1 MMRIGKKLGR
11 YFSLVSLSSVLI
23 ITVLSNIGMNVFF
36 TTYLRSAQE
45 SDDQAIAEYT
55 RELLLEEGSLDEQD
69 LMSIEHYAFTMK
81 AEVILENEQKEVI
94 LSTREPLEEKENTSD
109 RLNYMDQEKF
119 SYREYEYG
127 EGRAMVIGRTKSI
140 FSASPDRNFLLAI
153 NFIYLLSAVISLFI
167 GMLLRDKIKGIFL
180 RPIYAI
186 RENAKHIEEGKY
198 QLVEDVDS
206 DTVELDELAG
216 SIKNMALRLENQE
229 ELRKRL
235 TADIAHE
242 LRTPLSTVNSHLEAF
257 IDGVWEP
264 TPERLVLLQDEIRRL
279 TSLIRDLGDLSYME
293 SGQIRLNAK
302 KVHLSEL
309 LENVLEGFEPLFL
322 SDEKV
327 LLAEITKDVF
337 VSGDSDR
344 LNQVLVNILSNA
356 LKYSDEGSVVEVML
370 MEKKK
375 QAEIVIKDNGI
386 GIEEKDIPYV
396 FERFYRSDLSRN
408 RSTGGKGIGLT
419 IAKSLVEA
427 HEGTIRVDSVSGKGT
442 TVTIILPLY
451 SASVG
456 VLLYK

>member
-1 MMRIGKKLGR
+1 MMRIGEKLGR
-11 YFSLVSLSSVLI
+11 YFSLVSLSSVLL

-55 RELLLEEGSLDEQD
+55 RELLSEDGSLDEQD

-81 AEVILENEQKEVI
+81 AEVILEDEEKKVI
-94 LSTREPLEEKENTSD
+94 LSTREPVDENGNIDD
-109 RLNYMDQEKF
+109 RVNYMDPETF
-119 SYREYEYG
+119 SYREYSYG
-127 EGRAMVIGRTKSI
+127 EERTIIIGRSKSI
-140 FSASPDRNFLLAI
+140 FSASPDRKFLLTI
-153 NFIYLLSAVISLFI
+153 NFIYLLSAVISLII
-167 GMLLRDKIKGIFL
+167 GMLLRNRIKGIFL

-186 RENAKHIEEGKY
+186 QDNARRIEEGEY
-198 QLVEDVDS
+198 QLVENVNT

-216 SIKNMALRLENQE
+216 SIKKMALRLQNQE
-229 ELRKRL
+229 ILRRRL

-293 SGQIRLNAK
+293 SGEIRLAMS
-302 KVHLSEL
+302 KVNLTEL
-309 LENVLEGFEPLFL
+309 ITNIMDGFEPLFL
-322 SDEKV
+322 SDGKI
-327 LLAEITKDVF
+327 LLDDLAKDVF
-337 VSGDSDR
+337 VYGDSDR

-356 LKYSDEGSVVEVML
+356 LKYTDEGDSVEVVL
-370 MEKKK
+370 REKKK
-375 QAEIVIKDNGI
+375 TAEIIIKDNGI
-386 GIEEKDIPYV
+386 GIEKKDIPYV

-419 IAKSLVEA
+419 ITRSLVEA
-427 HEGTIRVDSVSGKGT
+427 HQGTIEVESESGKGT
-442 TVTIILPLY
+442 TMTIILPLY
-451 SASVG
+451 TAPE
-456 VLLYK
+456 